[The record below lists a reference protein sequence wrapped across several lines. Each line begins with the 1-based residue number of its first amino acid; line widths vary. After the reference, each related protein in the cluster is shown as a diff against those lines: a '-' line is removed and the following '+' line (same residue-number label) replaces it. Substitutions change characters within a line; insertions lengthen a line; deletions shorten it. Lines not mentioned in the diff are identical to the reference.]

1 MTPLSEFMPYVLP
14 YVAGCTYPL
23 AELHIRNI
31 CIDFCTQ
38 APIVQEALDPV
49 DVVTDQIEYDIDA
62 TPQTEPTL
70 ILSAAYRTRPLA
82 IFKAS
87 DVNLGQLREMRGE
100 PMGVMQ
106 QAGAVFE
113 LDRTPA
119 EDAPGAISLRIA
131 TKPTRSA
138 VAVAD
143 VLFRDYAYEIGQ
155 GVVGRLLM
163 MPGHEFSA
171 PANAGFYTAIYET
184 ARTAARIRA
193 ERSFGTAPMRVNPRR
208 FG

>member
-14 YVAGCTYPL
+14 YVPGCTYPL

-38 APIVQEALDPV
+38 APIVQEVLDPI
-49 DVVTDQIEYDIDA
+49 DVALDQIEYDID
-62 TPQTEPTL
+62 TTSQTEPTI
-70 ILSAAYRTRPLA
+70 ILSATFRGRPLE

-87 DVNLGQLREMRGE
+87 DVNLERLRELRGE
-100 PMGVMQ
+100 PMGLMQ
-106 QAGAVFE
+106 QAEPVFE

-119 EDAPGAISLRIA
+119 EDAPGAIVLRVA
-131 TKPTRSA
+131 TKPTRA
-138 VAVAD
+138 AMNVAD

-155 GVVGRLLM
+155 GVVGRLQM
-163 MPGHEFSA
+163 MPGHDFTSLA
-171 PANAGFYTAIYET
+171 TAGYYASIYET

-193 ERSFGTAPMRVNPRR
+193 ERSFGTAPVRVRPRR